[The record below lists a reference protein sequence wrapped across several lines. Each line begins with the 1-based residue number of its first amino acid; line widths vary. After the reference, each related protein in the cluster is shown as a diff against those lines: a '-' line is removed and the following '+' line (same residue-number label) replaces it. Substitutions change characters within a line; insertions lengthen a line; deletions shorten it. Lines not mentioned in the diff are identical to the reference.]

1 MRMEKWFWFSPYG
14 YLIRKSFHKRQS
26 DLNIEWVKWVSSHN
40 MGIAQTHGSAQDTTP
55 KQQNLQPN
63 QDFWYKRKKRN
74 NQMMKDTKRKRKK
87 KTEKS
92 GILVDYQN
100 AV

>member
-63 QDFWYKRKKRN
+63 QDFKMQCNGITMNVEEGSKAS
-74 NQMMKDTKRKRKK
+74 
-87 KTEKS
+87 TE
-92 GILVDYQN
+92 LE
-100 AV
+100 